1 MPKLTFYVDLWP
13 GMSISSMAAIYAT
26 TTPHQK
32 NEGTKR
38 WAFEVTIPDDVLHD
52 VDGHAAEVTRPRL
65 VEDGGAQR

>member
-1 MPKLTFYVDLWP
+1 
-13 GMSISSMAAIYAT
+13 MAAIYAT